1 MKTMWQ
7 KRYIFLFNY
16 IDPQHPNRLITDMND
31 FDMIVIN
38 ML

>member
-1 MKTMWQ
+1 MDENNVAKDT
-7 KRYIFLFNY
+7 FFY